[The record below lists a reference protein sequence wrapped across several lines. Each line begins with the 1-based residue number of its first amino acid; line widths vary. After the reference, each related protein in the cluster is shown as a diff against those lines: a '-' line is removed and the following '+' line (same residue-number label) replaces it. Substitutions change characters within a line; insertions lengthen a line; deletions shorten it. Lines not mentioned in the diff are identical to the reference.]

1 MEKHYETIQA
11 ILEEAGLS
19 HRQLIDGVVSENG
32 VIQLRDFPLADRNYD
47 DNIDAGDV
55 VVLNGGEVLA
65 IENVDAVNGV
75 ITLTEKTSRENLR
88 VLYNY
93 SNISPEFVIKVRAE
107 VIAEIERLLGGAI
120 ESVDEE
126 ILRYIVRIYCAG
138 KLLVREYGYAQSTEE
153 TSKDGYKRIAL
164 AKKELLELKEGF
176 NSASSGGSAWG
187 YDSGDMFARRN

>member
-19 HRQLIDGVVSENG
+19 HRQLIDGVISENG

-47 DNIDAGDV
+47 DSIDTDDV
-55 VVLNGGEVLA
+55 VVMNGGEVLP

-75 ITLTEKTSRENLR
+75 ITLREKSSRENLR
-88 VLYNY
+88 ILYNY
-93 SNISPEFVIKVRAE
+93 SNISPEFVVKVRAE
-107 VIAEIERLLGGAI
+107 VIAEIERFLGGAI
-120 ESVDEE
+120 ESVDED

-138 KLLVREYGYAQSTEE
+138 KLLVREYGYTQGTEE
-153 TSKDGYKRIAL
+153 TGKDGYKRIAL
-164 AKKELLELKEGF
+164 AKKELLELKAGF
-176 NSASSGGSAWG
+176 DSASNGGSAWG